1 MEEGREGEKKKSP
14 NKAQR
19 FDVSIAH
26 KNLSKKE
33 RVNNESA
40 NHKA

>member
-26 KNLSKKE
+26 KNLSKKKE
-33 RVNNESA
+33 RVNNE
-40 NHKA
+40 

>member
-1 MEEGREGEKKKSP
+1 MNRWRRVEERAKKKKSP

-26 KNLSKKE
+26 KNLSKKKRE
-33 RVNNESA
+33 
-40 NHKA
+40 